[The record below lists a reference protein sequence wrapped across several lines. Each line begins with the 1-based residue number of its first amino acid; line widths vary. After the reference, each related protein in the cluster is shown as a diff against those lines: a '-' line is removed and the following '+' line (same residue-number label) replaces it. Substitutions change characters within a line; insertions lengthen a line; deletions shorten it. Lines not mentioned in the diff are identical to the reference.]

1 MVESANEFAAIC
13 DKEIT
18 EPFISKVVEEHG
30 SVYLEYCHFKP
41 FNDDG
46 AELMEQRL
54 SLRMTNFYNEF
65 LDAHEI
71 YNRANN
77 Y

>member
-1 MVESANEFAAIC
+1 
-13 DKEIT
+13 
-18 EPFISKVVEEHG
+18 
-30 SVYLEYCHFKP
+30 
-41 FNDDG
+41 
-46 AELMEQRL
+46 MEQRL